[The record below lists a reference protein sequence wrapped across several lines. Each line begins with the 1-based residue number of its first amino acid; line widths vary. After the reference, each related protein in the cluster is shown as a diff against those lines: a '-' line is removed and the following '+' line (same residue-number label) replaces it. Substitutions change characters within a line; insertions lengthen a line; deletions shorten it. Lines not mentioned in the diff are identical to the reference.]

1 MPIHLENSAVVTDLE
16 KLKINSIPKKGN
28 FKECSNY
35 NIIVL
40 FSHDS
45 KVMLKILQVR
55 LQQNMNQELPDVE
68 VGLEKAEETNIK
80 LPTFDAS

>member
-1 MPIHLENSAVVTDLE
+1 MLI
-16 KLKINSIPKKGN
+16 
-28 FKECSNY
+28 
-35 NIIVL
+35 
-40 FSHDS
+40 SHAS
-45 KVMLKILQVR
+45 KVVLKILQVS

>member
-55 LQQNMNQELPDVE
+55 LQQCM
-68 VGLEKAEETNIK
+68 I
-80 LPTFDAS
+80 